1 MREQKVAVAVRNLS
15 AGYGRQLVLQDVTF
29 TLPAGERIAL
39 IGPNGAGKST
49 LLKAMLGFLKPRSG
63 SVELLGAP
71 LAQVRP
77 QIAYMPQSAEVNWN
91 FPITVQGVA
100 EMGLFFSLGW
110 FRKPGTAE
118 KERVERALGE
128 LGLLDL
134 HKRQISELSG
144 GQKKRVF
151 LARALVQEAELF
163 FLDEPLAGVD
173 FRSERAI
180 MKKLASLSAAGKT
193 VVAVHHDVH
202 TITRYFD
209 HAVLLN
215 QGRVQAAG
223 EAREVVVSEAM
234 RQSYG
239 EVFQAEK
246 WL

>member
-49 LLKAMLGFLKPRSG
+49 LLKALLGFLKPRSG

-110 FRKPGTAE
+110 FRKPGAAE

-134 HKRQISELSG
+134 RKRQISELSG

-215 QGRVQAAG
+215 QGSVQAAG

>member
-1 MREQKVAVAVRNLS
+1 MNKERAAVAVHQLS
-15 AGYGRQLVLQDVTF
+15 AGYGKRTVLRDVAF
-29 TLPAGERIAL
+29 SLPAGERIAL

-49 LLKAMLGFLKPRSG
+49 LLKTMLGFLKPKSGTVEIFGEPLEKVRS
-63 SVELLGAP
+63 
-71 LAQVRP
+71 R
-77 QIAYMPQSAEVNWN
+77 IAYMPQSAEVNWN
-91 FPITVQGVA
+91 FPITVEGVA

-110 FRKPGTAE
+110 FRKPGRE
-118 KERVERALGE
+118 ERERVEQALEE
-128 LGLLDL
+128 LGLTDL
-134 HKRQISELSG
+134 RKRQISELSG

-151 LARALVQEAELF
+151 LARALVQNADLF

-173 FRSERAI
+173 YRSERAI
-180 MKKLASLSAAGKT
+180 MEKLEALVGAGKS

-209 HAVLLN
+209 RAVLLD
-215 QGRVQAAG
+215 GGTVQAVG

-234 RQSYG
+234 RKCYG